1 MSNNE
6 FLFSQEEMSSQVL
19 PEESSFVEPAQP
31 WQVLIVDDDES
42 IHQITNLVLRGFE
55 FEGRPLHL
63 SHAYS
68 AREAK
73 EILLKTN
80 DIALAI
86 VDVVMES
93 NNAGLELVKAIRTEL
108 GMMQIRLILRTGQPG
123 EAPEESVIRDYDIND
138 YKNKTEVTAI
148 KLKTLLYSSLR
159 AYRDICIIDNN
170 KKGLEKVIASTV
182 SFLECESLTEF
193 ASNILNQ
200 AANLLGL
207 EHSKIY
213 CCAATGDPKRSE
225 LALDIIAASGHG
237 TKLDEQLPDQVIDKL
252 TKAHLLKRS
261 YQGDDY
267 FVGYFTTS
275 RGLENLLYVSKD
287 SKFDQVDHHL
297 LNYFASNIAVAYENV
312 RLREIIKVSQ
322 RELSY
327 ILGEAVEKRSK
338 ETGSH
343 VKRVA
348 NYSFLLA
355 TKYGLPNYEA
365 EKIKL
370 ASPLHDVGKIAIP
383 DQILNKPGK
392 HTPEEWDIMRSH
404 AEVGYQILQNSQ
416 NEILQQGAVI
426 AYEHHERWDGA
437 GYPRGLKGEQINIA
451 GRITALADVF
461 DALASERCYKPAWP
475 MPKVITYLH
484 EQKGQ
489 QFDPMLTDIL
499 LGNLDEFLAIRDAYP
514 DTDPHFTALVDSPE
528 FAKTPE

>member
-1 MSNNE
+1 MSNQD
-6 FLFSQEEMSSQVL
+6 FLFSQDSAISWATETS
-19 PEESSFVEPAQP
+19 PAETSHKP

-42 IHQITNLVLRGFE
+42 IHQITSLVLRGFQ
-55 FEGRPLHL
+55 FEHRHVELI
-63 SHAYS
+63 HAYS

-73 EILLKTN
+73 AELQRN
-80 DIALAI
+80 PHIAVAI
-86 VDVVMES
+86 IDVVMET
-93 NNAGLELVKAIRTEL
+93 NHAGLDLIKTIRSELNRH
-108 GMMQIRLILRTGQPG
+108 QIRLILRTGQPG

-159 AYRDICIIDNN
+159 SYRDICIIDDN
-170 KKGLEKVIASTV
+170 KRGLEKIIGSTV

-193 ASNILNQ
+193 ASNILAQ
-200 AANLLGL
+200 AAHLLGL
-207 EHSKIY
+207 EHQQIY
-213 CCAATGDPKRSE
+213 CCAATGDPRQQQ
-225 LALDIIAASGHG
+225 LQLDVIAATGKD
-237 TKLDEQLPDQVIDKL
+237 TAPEYQLPDNVVERL
-252 TKAHLLKRS
+252 TKVHQLKHTFH
-261 YQGDDY
+261 GEDY

-297 LNYFASNIAVAYENV
+297 LSYFASNIAVAYENI
-312 RLREIIKVSQ
+312 RLRELIKESQ

-348 NYSFLLA
+348 NFSYLLA
-355 TKYGLPNYEA
+355 LKYGLSHYDA

-383 DQILNKPGK
+383 DHILNKPGK
-392 HTPEEWDIMRSH
+392 HDPEEWEIMRQH
-404 AEVGYQILQNSQ
+404 AEIGYQILQKSQ

-426 AYEHHERWDGA
+426 AHEHHERWDGK
-437 GYPRGLKGEQINIA
+437 GYPRGLSGEEIDIA

-461 DALASERCYKPAWP
+461 DALASERCYKQAWP
-475 MPKVITYLH
+475 MPKVLQYLAD
-484 EQKGQ
+484 EKGK
-489 QFDPMLTDIL
+489 QFDPVLVDIL
-499 LGNLDEFLAIRDAYP
+499 LSHLDEFIAIRDAYP
-514 DTDPHFTALVDSPE
+514 DLN
-528 FAKTPE
+528 

>member
-1 MSNNE
+1 MTNNE
-6 FLFSQEEMSSQVL
+6 FLFSQEVISSTAVHDEAQATTPAL
-19 PEESSFVEPAQP
+19 P
-31 WQVLIVDDDES
+31 WRVLIVDDDES

-55 FEGRPLHL
+55 FEGRPLQL
-63 SHAYS
+63 LHAYS
-68 AREAK
+68 AREAR
-73 EILLKTN
+73 ETLLKTN
-80 DIALAI
+80 DVALAI

-108 GMMQIRLILRTGQPG
+108 AMMQIRLILRTGQPG

-148 KLKTLLYSSLR
+148 KLKTLLYSALR
-159 AYRDICIIDNN
+159 SYRDICIIDNN
-170 KKGLEKVIASTV
+170 KRGLEKIIASTV

-213 CCAATGDPKRSE
+213 CCAATGDPKRSD

-237 TKLDEQLPDQVIDKL
+237 TSLDEQLPEPVVDKL
-252 TKAHLLKRS
+252 RKAHQLKRS

-312 RLREIIKVSQ
+312 RLREIIKDSQ

-392 HTPEEWDIMRSH
+392 HTPEEWAIMRTH

-416 NEILQQGAVI
+416 NEILQQGAII
-426 AYEHHERWDGA
+426 AFEHHERWDGA
-437 GYPRGLKGEQINIA
+437 GYPRGLKGEEINIA

-475 MPKVITYLH
+475 MPKVINYLH

-499 LGNLDEFLAIRDAYP
+499 LGSLDEFLAIRDAYP
-514 DTDPHFTALVDSPE
+514 DTDPHFTALVDLPE
-528 FAKTPE
+528 SAQTLQ